1 MYLCY
6 VKALYRRT
14 DVFGSP
20 GISTPKQ
27 IHATSNSAKA
37 HITLPMSLSIHP
49 PDFPRM
55 GSLNFFP
62 QGQSKL
68 TPAGFIISSTR
79 WIMQPAVTA
88 GANGRNSAANSNEC
102 EKPLCLSSIGMIG
115 TCRPMRLL
123 DLSMSGRTEPMMIP
137 AARASSEPSCTLSV
151 VQTAAARTPDAK

>member
-1 MYLCY
+1 ME
-6 VKALYRRT
+6 ALYRST
-14 DVFGSP
+14 DVFGRP

-37 HITLPMSLSIHP
+37 HITLPMSLSIQP
-49 PDFPRM
+49 PDFPLI

-62 QGQSKL
+62 HGQSKL
-68 TPAGFIISSTR
+68 TPAGFIISRIR

-102 EKPLCLSSIGMIG
+102 ETPLCLSSIGMIG
-115 TCRPMRLL
+115 TCRPRRLL